1 MKRLSPSD
9 AMFLYGES
17 REQMMHVAGLMPFTP
32 APGSSPDQLREVMNE
47 LRDNPTVASPWN
59 LKLRTPDLLWNPLQQ
74 WVEEPAVDLEYH
86 VRRSA
91 LPTPGDERE
100 LGILVSRLHGYRV
113 DLHRPPW
120 EVHLIEGLERGRFA
134 WYAKIHHSLV
144 DGYSAMQ
151 AMTNALSSDPEARDW
166 PLFFSIPPRRTPRPA
181 PSSAP
186 PPSTAPA
193 PPGPGAGPAP
203 DGGEPGDTA
212 GRGIHFTELLGA
224 VREQYGASKAVG
236 RALLNM
242 VQASRAGD
250 HELVS
255 PLEAPHCVLNG
266 RISRSRRFAT
276 QRLPLD
282 RMRALAK
289 AAGGTLNDAVLAVSG
304 SSLRTYLLEQ
314 HALPATPLVAMLP
327 VAIRARDEVGGGNAV
342 GAILATLATDIADPA
357 ERLARIV
364 ASTSRAKAQLQGM
377 SKAAILQYSALL
389 TAPSMLHVI
398 PGVAGHLR
406 PTFNVVIS
414 NVPGP
419 ERPLYFRGA
428 RLEAWYPMSIPIHG
442 QALNITCTSY
452 AGTVCFGFT
461 GCRDTVPHL
470 QRLAVYC
477 GEALTEL
484 EHAVRHD

>member
-1 MKRLSPSD
+1 
-9 AMFLYGES
+9 MFLYGES
-17 REQMMHVAGLMPFTP
+17 REQMMHVAGMMPFTP
-32 APGSSPDQLREVMNE
+32 APDTAPDHMRELMNE
-47 LRDNPTVASPWN
+47 LRAGAPVQSPWN
-59 LKLRTPDLLWNPLQQ
+59 LKLRTPDMLWNPLQA
-74 WVEEPAVDLEYH
+74 WVEEANVDLEYH

-91 LPTPGDERE
+91 LPSPGDERE

-151 AMTNALSSDPEARDW
+151 AMTNALSSDPDARDW
-166 PLFFSIPPRRTPRPA
+166 PLFFSIPPRGGARPA
-181 PSSAP
+181 PPDPAA
-186 PPSTAPA
+186 APA
-193 PPGPGAGPAP
+193 AGGDGADG
-203 DGGEPGDTA
+203 DHGGEHAG
-212 GRGIHFTELLGA
+212 GRGIHFPELLGA
-224 VREQYGASKAVG
+224 VREQYGASKAVV
-236 RALLNM
+236 RALVNM
-242 VQASRAGD
+242 VQATRAGD

-255 PLEAPHCVLNG
+255 PLEAPRCVLNA

-289 AAGGTLNDAVLAVSG
+289 ATGGTLNDVVLALSG
-304 SSLRTYLLEQ
+304 ASLRAYLLEQ
-314 HALPATPLVAMLP
+314 GALPAAPLVAMLP
-327 VAIRARDEVGGGNAV
+327 VAIRAKDEVGGGNAV

-364 ASTSRAKAQLQGM
+364 ASTSRAKQQLQGM

-389 TAPSMLHVI
+389 TAPSMLQVI
-398 PGVAGHLR
+398 PGVTGHVR

-419 ERPLYFRGA
+419 DRPLYFRGA

-452 AGTVCFGFT
+452 AGAVCFGFT

-470 QRLAVYC
+470 QHLAVFC
-477 GEALTEL
+477 GEALSEL
-484 EHAVRHD
+484 EGAILP

>member
-1 MKRLSPSD
+1 
-9 AMFLYGES
+9 MFLYGES

-32 APGSSPDQLREVMNE
+32 APGSAPDHLRAVMDELRES
-47 LRDNPTVASPWN
+47 PTVASPWN
-59 LKLRTPDLLWNPLQQ
+59 LKLRTPDLLWNPMQQ
-74 WVEEPAVDLEYH
+74 WIEEPSVDLEYH

-166 PLFFSIPPRRTPRPA
+166 PLFFSIPPRKAPR
-181 PSSAP
+181 SAP
-186 PPSTAPA
+186 PPTTPPPATPA
-193 PPGPGAGPAP
+193 PPAPTTMPPAATTT
-203 DGGEPGDTA
+203 DGGDAGDAA
-212 GRGIHFTELLGA
+212 GSRGIHFTELLGA

-236 RALLNM
+236 RALLTM
-242 VQASRAGD
+242 IQASRAGD

-255 PLEAPHCVLNG
+255 PLVAPHCVLNA

-276 QRLPLD
+276 QGLPID
-282 RMRALAK
+282 RMRALAR
-289 AAGGTLNDAVLAVSG
+289 AAGGTLNDVVLALSG
-304 SSLRTYLLEQ
+304 GSLRTYLLEQ
-314 HALPATPLVAMLP
+314 NALPMQPLIAMLP
-327 VAIRARDEVGGGNAV
+327 VAVRAKDEVGGGNAV
-342 GAILATLATDIADPA
+342 GAILATLATDIADPG
-357 ERLARIV
+357 ERLARII
-364 ASTSRAKAQLQGM
+364 ASTSRAKQQLQGM

-389 TAPSMLHVI
+389 TAPSMLQVI
-398 PGVAGHLR
+398 PGVAGNLR

-477 GEALTEL
+477 GEALAEL
-484 EHAVRHD
+484 ERAVHHD